1 MFFKESIV
9 KNLLKCQRCK
19 SNLDEYESVPKI
31 LPCGK
36 TICFNCN
43 HAIINKKNSSYF
55 KCDLCLNDH
64 LIPENGFSSNEFVL
78 DLIKLQ
84 PTEVYRSQLCEKLKQ
99 NLVQMENLSNEYK
112 YKMQNIEYFIREHCD
127 EQRRLIQLNKEL
139 EKENIDENYIKRKK
153 ANDDS
158 LIYESF
164 IDQIDDYEFELNN
177 RKLKLTESDEMILDK
192 VYTFILDNQ
201 TYLSEYQI
209 DESIISQTYKD
220 SIDFLSSLNTKLQNY
235 RTNIFNNRLI
245 KYNTEENSIKF
256 EKIKFVSIL
265 ILLYYSCLI

>member
-1 MFFKESIV
+1 
-9 KNLLKCQRCK
+9 
-19 SNLDEYESVPKI
+19 
-31 LPCGK
+31 
-36 TICFNCN
+36 
-43 HAIINKKNSSYF
+43 
-55 KCDLCLNDH
+55 
-64 LIPENGFSSNEFVL
+64 
-78 DLIKLQ
+78 
-84 PTEVYRSQLCEKLKQ
+84 
-99 NLVQMENLSNEYK
+99 
-112 YKMQNIEYFIREHCD
+112 
-127 EQRRLIQLNKEL
+127 LNKEL

-153 ANDDS
+153 VNDDS

-220 SIDFLSSLNTKLQNY
+220 SIDLLSSLNTKLQNY

>member
-19 SNLDEYESVPKI
+19 SDLDEYESEPKI

-43 HAIINKKNSSYF
+43 LTIINKKKFSYF

-64 LIPENGFSSNEFVL
+64 SIPENGFSSNEFVL
-78 DLIKLQ
+78 NLIKLQ

-112 YKMQNIEYFIREHCD
+112 YKMKNIEYFTRDHCD

-139 EKENIDENYIKRKK
+139 EEEKIDQHFIKSKK
-153 ANDDS
+153 VNDS
-158 LIYESF
+158 LIFESF

-192 VYTFILDNQ
+192 VNTFILDNQ

-209 DESIISQTYKD
+209 DESTISQSYKD

-235 RTNIFNNRLI
+235 KTNIFNNRLI
-245 KYNTEENSIKF
+245 KYNREENSIKF
-256 EKIKFVSIL
+256 EKIKFVSL
-265 ILLYYSCLI
+265 ILYYFCLI